1 MALESI
7 VTVNQTICGCD
18 GTISVYAYGGNPP
31 YSYSVDSGISYKN
44 SPIFFNLC
52 SGLYSVV
59 VKDISGVTTT
69 KTIFLQIPSGFTIY
83 SVSLVTTANETINSP
98 FLKTTTYT
106 SNISIVPELPSGVTL
121 TFDLRH
127 INTTTSSPS
136 ITACTSNT
144 NSQLEINSVVSG
156 VSFSSVTTG
165 ETYNPTPGCQNETNY
180 INSLTEVWTGI
191 TYTTTDELVIN
202 TTTSVN
208 KNLNVDCYIG
218 TSNDSFSISNLRI
231 SGCGCCRAIV
241 T

>member
-18 GTISVYAYGGNPP
+18 GTISVYAYGGIPP
-31 YSYSVDSGISYKN
+31 YSYSIDSGISYKN

-59 VKDISGVTTT
+59 AKDVSGNT
-69 KTIFLQIPSGFTIY
+69 KTQTIFLQIPSGFTTY
-83 SVSLVTTANETINSP
+83 SVSLNTTANETISSP
-98 FLKTTTYT
+98 FLKTITYT
-106 SNISIVPELPSGVTL
+106 SSINIVPELPSGITL

-165 ETYNPTPGCQNETNY
+165 QTFNPTPGCQNETNY

-191 TYTTTDELVIN
+191 TYTNTDELVIN
-202 TTTSVN
+202 TTTSIS

-218 TSNDSFSISNLRI
+218 TSNDLFTMSNLRI
-231 SGCGCCRAIV
+231 SGCGCCRAVV